1 MIFST
6 EVKPKQPKAN
16 NATASTKGT
25 EGAKCAS
32 VKELA
37 YNVAHRVIV
46 QTKPH
51 RRFME
56 TEPFSSLNRPPIKFN
71 SFIRYLFFTAV
82 NSGCSPRWFLGTTYI
97 IYEIIF

>member
-1 MIFST
+1 VLASGFFMIFST
-6 EVKPKQPKAN
+6 EVKPKQPNAS

-25 EGAKCAS
+25 DGAKCAS

-37 YNVAHRVIV
+37 YRVAQRVKV

-56 TEPFSSLNRPPIKFN
+56 TEPFSSLKRPPIKFN
-71 SFIRYLFFTAV
+71 SFIRY
-82 NSGCSPRWFLGTTYI
+82 CFLPQLIRDAALDG
-97 IYEIIF
+97 F